1 MKTSRLAGSGDLP
14 EHQGAVPGAGEER
27 ERWKCNACFHR
38 KMPLS
43 KININKITTLASV
56 HRT

>member
-43 KININKITTLASV
+43 KININKM
-56 HRT
+56 